1 MNDTLENLLPDP
13 VIVYRQ
19 KKWPET
25 GIEQELKRVAD
36 LTREDLED
44 LAEWYEH
51 DAKYS
56 NSVAKDLRAF
66 LARIQ
71 LN

>member
-1 MNDTLENLLPDP
+1 MNDTLEDLLPDP
-13 VIVYRQ
+13 VTVYRQ
-19 KKWPET
+19 RKWPET
-25 GIEQELKRVAD
+25 GIEQVVKNRAD

-44 LAEWYEH
+44 LAEWYEI

-56 NSVAKDLRAF
+56 QSIAKDLRAIV
-66 LARIQ
+66 ARSY